1 VPTLQPENPLIYS
14 NALEGRRIP
23 RMERLAQTHKAE
35 RYRRYR
41 IIGLLPALI
50 ILAGGLYLGVAEG
63 NWIPLLA
70 GLLFLLVCTGMIA
83 SDRTGKASKKRTT

>member
-1 VPTLQPENPLIYS
+1 MDRS
-14 NALEGRRIP
+14 
-23 RMERLAQTHKAE
+23 AQTHKPD

-50 ILAGGLYLGVAEG
+50 ILAGALYLGVVEG

-83 SDRTGKASKKRTT
+83 SDRPGKASRKKTT